1 MQGVRRLA
9 LTGTPATG
17 KSSVCAH
24 LDRGEFEIVTV
35 EELAVEHECIEDVDI
50 SDGAR
55 PIDIEMLSDILEKLW
70 IEPPQKMTFIDGH
83 LSHLLPVD
91 GVVVLRCRPDVL
103 RGRMNERGYDD
114 TKSESNV
121 EWELIGGPWNE
132 YNSAVPW
139 TEFDTSKTSA
149 ESIVKLIRAWIS
161 DGFKPK
167 TPDTGIDWIGEEV
180 A

>member
-17 KSSVCAH
+17 KSSACAL
-24 LDRGEFEIVTV
+24 LDKGEYEIVTV
-35 EELAVEHECIEDVDI
+35 EELAVEHGCIEDVDI

-55 PIDIEMLSDILEKLW
+55 PIDIEMLSSILEKLW
-70 IEPPQKMTFIDGH
+70 VEPPQKLTFIDGH

-91 GVVVLRCRPDVL
+91 GVIVLRCRPDVL
-103 RGRMNERGYDD
+103 RNRMNERGYDD
-114 TKSESNV
+114 TKSDSNV

-132 YNSAVPW
+132 YHAVIPW
-139 TEFDTSKTSA
+139 TEFDTTESPT
-149 ESIVKLIRAWIS
+149 ESIVKLIQAWIS

-167 TPDTGIDWIGEEV
+167 TPDTGIDWIEEGV

>member
-24 LDRGEFEIVTV
+24 LDRGECEIVTV

-132 YNSAVPW
+132 YNSAVPC
-139 TEFDTSKTSA
+139 TEFDSSKTSA

-167 TPDTGIDWIGEEV
+167 TPDTGIDWIEEEV

>member
-1 MQGVRRLA
+1 MQGVQRLA

-17 KSSVCAH
+17 KSSVCAL
-24 LDRGEFEIVTV
+24 LDRSEFEIVTV
-35 EELAVEHECIEDVDI
+35 EELAIKHECIEDIDI

-55 PIDIEMLSDILEKLW
+55 PIDLEILSDILEELW
-70 IEPPQKMTFIDGH
+70 IDPPQKLTFIDGH
-83 LSHLLPVD
+83 LSHMLPVD

-103 RGRMNERGYDD
+103 RSRMNERGYDVA
-114 TKSESNV
+114 KSESNV

-132 YNSAVPW
+132 YHSEVPW
-139 TEFDTSKTSA
+139 TEFDTSEAST

-167 TPDTGIDWIGEEV
+167 TPDSGIDWIEQGAV
-180 A
+180 

>member
-9 LTGTPATG
+9 LTGAPATG
-17 KSSVCAH
+17 KSSVCAL
-24 LDRGEFEIVTV
+24 LDRDDFDIVTV
-35 EELAVEHECIEDVDI
+35 EELAVEHECIEEVDI
-50 SDGAR
+50 GDGAR
-55 PIDIEMLSDILEKLW
+55 PIDIEILSGILQKLW
-70 IEPPQKMTFIDGH
+70 VEPPQKLTFIDGH

-91 GVVVLRCRPDVL
+91 GVVVLRCRPDIL
-103 RGRMNERGYDD
+103 RSRMNERGYED

-132 YNSAVPW
+132 YHSAVPW
-139 TEFDTSKTSA
+139 TEFDTSKIPA

-161 DGFKPK
+161 DGFKPM
-167 TPDTGIDWIGEEV
+167 TPDTGIDWIEEEV